1 MRLLNG
7 LVSVWSWPDLAGL
20 VLARSWR
27 SSRWP
32 AVNNMQKNWT
42 DCRRKSVNCGQFQ
55 TTRQAEG
62 ALLLLVT
69 RRQAAGSTCSL
80 LVFVGWAKHRNST
93 DCATLKTITMK
104 RNDSENG
111 HVSSFS
117 FWSSHKIVFICAGHI
132 NKYWQRVTWR
142 YGVHSER
149 FKWNLL
155 NCLALGPS
163 SLSSSKQ
170 TLMSCSN
177 FLSLPG
183 K

>member
-1 MRLLNG
+1 
-7 LVSVWSWPDLAGL
+7 
-20 VLARSWR
+20 
-27 SSRWP
+27 
-32 AVNNMQKNWT
+32 MQKNWT

-142 YGVHSER
+142 YGGAQWEVQVESSQLSGSGPIFTFIFEADANEL
-149 FKWNLL
+149 FKFFVI
-155 NCLALGPS
+155 AR
-163 SLSSSKQ
+163 
-170 TLMSCSN
+170 
-177 FLSLPG
+177 
-183 K
+183 